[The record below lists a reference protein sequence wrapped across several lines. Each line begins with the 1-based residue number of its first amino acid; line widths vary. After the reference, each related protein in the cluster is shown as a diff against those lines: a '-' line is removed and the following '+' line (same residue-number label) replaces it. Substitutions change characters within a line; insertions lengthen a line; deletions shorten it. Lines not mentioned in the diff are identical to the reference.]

1 MKHILPG
8 VVMVVWLILVYV
20 LLLLS
25 VSAEPKPP
33 LPPDPCNPS
42 PCGEN
47 AQCTARDGAARC
59 TCIPPYKG
67 NPYVSCQ
74 PECVINSDCPS
85 HLACVAQNCRN
96 PCQGVCGVNAE
107 CDVVNHVPVC
117 SCLQGFTGDPFQ
129 SCRQEPPRR
138 KYRYF
143 YNFLFTH
150 FFFFIKF
157 EGIHMS

>member
-1 MKHILPG
+1 
-8 VVMVVWLILVYV
+8 VYYVYETHFSRSCNGFVTSHVDV

-33 LPPDPCNPS
+33 LPPDPCNPT

-47 AQCTARDGAARC
+47 AQCTARDGSARC

-85 HLACVAQNCRN
+85 HLACVAQNCRD

-129 SCRQEPPRR
+129 SCRQEPRR
-138 KYRYF
+138 REYQYF
-143 YNFLFTH
+143 YNSLFTTC
-150 FFFFIKF
+150 FY
-157 EGIHMS
+157 